1 MTDASV
7 AASRERPLRRGEWRV
22 LAILGLPTF
31 AYALATTVATTYLPV
46 IAREFTHSNTVKGA
60 LIAIEG
66 LMALLLAVPAGAL
79 SDRIRSRL
87 PFVMIASPVLVLAL
101 AAMGFSTT
109 LWFAVVIT
117 IVFFAGYFVAYE
129 PYRAMYPDLVDD
141 EIVGRAQ
148 SSQAISRG
156 IGTLIALG
164 AGGTLLALADWV
176 PFVTGAAISAAAV
189 LLFLRGVRGHA
200 NHNPR
205 AAGRNGDDVSLRG
218 VLREVLPQ
226 IVKIL
231 RERADM
237 RTFVI
242 ANALWELSLGALKTF
257 IVLYLTLGLGMSSSA
272 SSLALMGAA
281 VFIAIAAPISGKLAD
296 RYGTARVMRTA
307 LILYGIG
314 LLIPLFFTDRAIVA
328 TITPVFA
335 FGGGVVMTLPF
346 ALMIPLMG
354 DLEHGLSTGIY
365 SVSRGIGA
373 SLGPILAGVAIGAS
387 HGLFPGTQGY
397 QAMWA
402 VCAVSVLLSVPLV
415 NRLRHLERS

>member
-1 MTDASV
+1 MTDVGV
-7 AASRERPLRRGEWRV
+7 AVSRERPLRRGEWRV

-101 AAMGFSTT
+101 AAMGFSTS
-109 LWFAVVIT
+109 LWFAIVIT
-117 IVFFAGYFVAYE
+117 TIFFAGYFVAYE

-148 SSQAISRG
+148 SSQAVSRG

-176 PFVTGAAISAAAV
+176 PFVAGAAISAAAV

-200 NHNPR
+200 NVHPPHDC
-205 AAGRNGDDVSLRG
+205 GRETEASLR
-218 VLREVLPQ
+218 VVFREDLPKM
-226 IVKIL
+226 VRIL

-272 SSLALMGAA
+272 SSLAMMGAA
-281 VFIAIAAPISGKLAD
+281 VFIGIAAPISGKLAD
-296 RYGTARVMRTA
+296 RYGTARVMRAA
-307 LILYGIG
+307 LILYGVG
-314 LLIPLFFTDRAIVA
+314 LIVPLVFTDRAVVA
-328 TITPVFA
+328 AITPVFA

-346 ALMIPLMG
+346 ALMIPLMDG
-354 DLEHGLSTGIY
+354 LEHGLSTGIY

-402 VCAVSVLLSVPLV
+402 VCAVSILISVPLI
-415 NRLRHLERS
+415 NRLQSA

>member
-1 MTDASV
+1 MTDVRGAEN
-7 AASRERPLRRGEWRV
+7 RERPLRRGEWRV

-87 PFVMIASPVLVLAL
+87 PFVMVASPVLVLAL
-101 AAMGFSTT
+101 AAMGFSSS
-109 LWFAVVIT
+109 LWFAVLIT
-117 IVFFAGYFVAYE
+117 IIFFAGYFVAYE
-129 PYRAMYPDLVDD
+129 PYRAMYPDMVDNA
-141 EIVGRAQ
+141 IVGRSQ

-156 IGTLIALG
+156 AGTLIALG

-176 PFVTGAAISAAAV
+176 PFVTGAVISGVAV
-189 LLFLRGVRGHA
+189 LLFLRAVRGHQ

-205 AAGRNGDDVSLRG
+205 ADEPDRHQASLRT
-218 VLREVLPQ
+218 VFREDIPK
-226 IVKIL
+226 IMRIL

-272 SSLALMGAA
+272 SSLAMMGAA
-281 VFIAIAAPISGKLAD
+281 LFIGIAAPVSGKLAD
-296 RYGTARVMRTA
+296 RYGTARVMRAA
-307 LILYGIG
+307 LVIYGIG
-314 LLIPLFFTDRAIVA
+314 LMIPLIFTDRAVVA
-328 TITPVFA
+328 AITPVFA

-354 DLEHGLSTGIY
+354 GLEHGLSTGIY

-402 VCAVSVLLSVPLV
+402 VCAASILLSIPLV
-415 NRLRHLERS
+415 NRLRHLERA